1 MSELLK
7 DVKTVIVQ
15 EKPRY
20 GKVILMTI
28 IGVVIIEA
36 ALVTAALI
44 VKFIRNSKFEADS
57 DEYDD
62 DFDPSARVDDVVVE
76 FE

>member
-36 ALVTAALI
+36 ALVTAAII
-44 VKFIRNSKFEADS
+44 VKFIRNSKIEADS
-57 DEYDD
+57 DEYDHY
-62 DFDPSARVDDVVVE
+62 FDPSARVDDVVVE